1 MADFAIVGSDLPE
14 AGCGP
19 QICLDKSNGR
29 TKHAIKSSFFW
40 FFCEWLKAKRLRR
53 RREAFIA
60 RLRVLSMRRY
70 ALTLTHVYSRHAHF
84 CTGNIGVQS
93 APQGLREFPVLLRMS
108 LLCCHGSWIC
118 ERAPY
123 RSPPGPTVRSA

>member
-40 FFCEWLKAKRLRR
+40 FFCEWLKAKRLHRR
-53 RREAFIA
+53 CEAFIA

-70 ALTLTHVYSRHAHF
+70 ALTLMHVIPGHAHF
-84 CTGNIGVQS
+84 CTGQHRRTKRYSKIEGVPCIV
-93 APQGLREFPVLLRMS
+93 ADVPIVL
-108 LLCCHGSWIC
+108 SW
-118 ERAPY
+118 
-123 RSPPGPTVRSA
+123 VLDL